1 MNREPAGVAL
11 ILVSG
16 LLTLFALLA
25 AAVTGGTRFAAA
37 GADGARR
44 EREAM
49 LAAESGVNYAV
60 ARLLQDPRVRARWD
74 WRADNACDD
83 WQVRGFEPLDEP
95 AGRLMNPSYS
105 RARWDDRPPL
115 NGILEPSLGEK
126 GENVC
131 SGRLRGAT
139 DHDRFFLRVRSAAG
153 LININSGELGSP
165 WDDERLDGVLNRD
178 DPGYVDNIDAAQEAL
193 KGEPFV
199 PDWRDVWVT
208 PNLTAYEQARRSHP
222 NVHLKNVLDNLGAL
236 VGVSTRRT
244 ALYGGTDPS
253 ERINKDF
260 RFETSDLGWQV
271 ISNRPRGGYRSVDD
285 LRPVLGEADY
295 RLTAP
300 YLAVTGEVV
309 PVRTW
314 REMDESK
321 ITFLNLSAQQDWF
334 YQRHGRIDLN
344 TAPIEVVAAALMY
357 ITASGCGRFMETAP
371 DSDNYRIT
379 TESPFVRL
387 SMRDAAE
394 AADAIRDACPLAT
407 WEDLL
412 RALLAWE
419 TAHPDHRMF
428 DDDPF
433 SRDLDEAHVWRPYK
447 QDLILAAMNANPYIP
462 DPFMRNWN
470 SLGIEREETS
480 SAEGI
485 DFTRARRVRRAQ
497 LMNGAFLVPSPLPF
511 NKNGRIPDPPIYDQ
525 ESVDLPFSVN
535 DVRFPFSFL
544 SAPVPFSLSAIP
556 QSFSIESEG
565 GIASGRGTR
574 IVSADLALD
583 SLLLTSQQ
591 DFTQIGAFPNRPWWQ
606 PGASVY
612 CDGSVPSETVST
624 QVHPR
629 FPHTSIPYAA
639 PLRRDEGQIRLALRQ
654 WTAPEL
660 SGDVVFALPFNE
672 DRLDLNKDPEPGT
685 RYDPAKSDD
694 NTGDP
699 LLGIDGNGNMV
710 KRTIGG
716 SAGSALV
723 GTLLSP
729 CGIRCGP
736 HALEFTWGGSYALP
750 FPLDK
755 ADFTDPDGNVTP
767 RGGEITSGT
776 VTFWYPARGGE
787 DVVPGRLNGRFSFV
801 LGPTGNDRP
810 PPPPPPPPGGDTE
823 PDPDDGGGGS
833 GGGGEPEWE
842 PQGEEEE
849 DYTPKPDE
857 YVAVRTD
864 ADDALW
870 IWDGFAE
877 HRFAPA
883 RPPASSWRHAAL
895 VFDKNDRNGNPLPA
909 GDARILVYVD
919 GEPASP
925 EPDLTVTLQGRSMLP
940 ANDKVRLRVTHFPI
954 DDLLIHK
961 TSLPSEAIRRMAL
974 DTPRYHANGRYV
986 SPRFTFN
993 PEKYPHGA
1001 VLRGAAWDAFI
1012 PQGIGGAIQFTI
1024 YGYGENDQDPID
1036 ERSFSWQGHGS
1047 LPSVWFEPI
1056 RGCRHVRV
1064 QIILDATT
1072 PVLKETPILDEIRL
1086 LFTPR

>member
-1 MNREPAGVAL
+1 MNRKPAGVAL

-16 LLTLFALLA
+16 LLTLLVLLA
-25 AAVTGGTRFAAA
+25 AALAGGTRFASA
-37 GADGARR
+37 GAEGARR
-44 EREAM
+44 GREAI
-49 LAAESGVNYAV
+49 LAAESGVSYAV
-60 ARLLQDPRVRARWD
+60 ARLLQDPRTRGSSD
-74 WRADNACDD
+74 WRADNAGDD
-83 WQVRGFEPLDEP
+83 WQARGFEPFDTP
-95 AGRLMNPSYS
+95 VGRLMNPSYS
-105 RARWDDRPPL
+105 RARWDDRLPL

-126 GENVC
+126 GKNVC
-131 SGRLRGAT
+131 TGRLRGAT
-139 DHDRFFLRVRSAAG
+139 DHGRFFLRVRSTAG
-153 LININSGELGSP
+153 LVNINSGELGAP

-178 DPGYVDNIDAAQEAL
+178 DPDYVANIDAAEEASQGGPL
-193 KGEPFV
+193 T
-199 PDWRDVWVT
+199 PDWRDIWVS
-208 PNLTAYEQARRSHP
+208 PNMTAHEQARRSHP

-236 VGVSTRRT
+236 AGVSTRRT

-260 RFETSDLGWQV
+260 RFETSDLGRQV
-271 ISNRPRGGYRSVDD
+271 ISNRPRGGYRSVGD

-295 RLTAP
+295 RLVAP
-300 YLAVTGEVV
+300 YLATTGEVV

-314 REMDESK
+314 KDMDESK
-321 ITFLNLSAQQDWF
+321 ITFLNLSAEQDWF
-334 YQRHGRIDLN
+334 YQSHGRIDLN
-344 TAPIEVVAAALMY
+344 TAPMRVVAAALMY
-357 ITASGCGRFMETAP
+357 VTASGCGRFMETAP
-371 DSDNYRIT
+371 DSDDYRVT

-387 SMRDAAE
+387 SMGDAVK
-394 AADAIRDACPLAT
+394 AAGAIRAACPLAT

-419 TAHPDHRMF
+419 AAHPDLRMF

-433 SRDLDEAHVWRPYK
+433 SKDFDEAHAWRPYK
-447 QDLILAAMNANPYIP
+447 QDLILAAMNANPYVP

-480 SAEGI
+480 SAEGV
-485 DFTRARRVRRAQ
+485 DFTRVRRIRRAQ
-497 LMNGAFLVPSPLPF
+497 LMSGTFLSPSPLPF
-511 NKNGRIPDPPIYDQ
+511 NKNGRIPDPPVYDQ
-525 ESVDLPFSVN
+525 DSAVLPFGVN
-535 DVRFPFSFL
+535 DERFPFSFL

-565 GIASGRGTR
+565 GNAPGRGTR
-574 IVSADLALD
+574 IVAADLALD

-591 DFTQIGAFPNRPWWQ
+591 DFTQIGAFPDHPWWQ
-606 PGASVY
+606 PGAGVY
-612 CDGSVPSETVST
+612 CDGNVLSETVFT

-629 FPHTSIPYAA
+629 FPHTSVPYAA

-654 WTAPEL
+654 WAAPEL

-672 DRLDLNKDPEPGT
+672 DRLDLDNNPEPGT
-685 RYDPAKSDD
+685 RYDPRQPID

-699 LLGIDGNGNMV
+699 LLAIDANGNTV
-710 KRTIGG
+710 PRTAGG
-716 SAGSALV
+716 TVGSALV

-736 HALEFTWGGSYALP
+736 HELEFRWGGNYAPFP
-750 FPLDK
+750 FPLEK
-755 ADFTDPDGNVTP
+755 ADFTDPDGNVIP

-810 PPPPPPPPGGDTE
+810 PPPPPPPPDGDAE
-823 PDPDDGGGGS
+823 PDPDNGG
-833 GGGGEPEWE
+833 GGGGEDHEWE

-857 YVAVRTD
+857 YVAVRTG
-864 ADDALW
+864 ADDTLW

-909 GDARILVYVD
+909 GDARILVYID

-925 EPDLTVTLQGRSMLP
+925 GPDLTVSLQGRSILP
-940 ANDKVRLRVTHFPI
+940 VNDKVRLRVTHFPV
-954 DDLLIHK
+954 DDLLIHR
-961 TSLPSEAIRRMAL
+961 TSLPPGTIRQAAL
-974 DTPRYHANGRYV
+974 DTPRYHAKGCYF

-993 PEKYPHGA
+993 PKKYPHGA

-1012 PQGIGGAIQFTI
+1012 PQGIGGAVQFTVH
-1024 YGYGENDQDPID
+1024 GYDAKGDLIG
-1036 ERSFSWQGHGS
+1036 ERSFSWHGYGS
-1047 LPSVWFEPI
+1047 LPSEWFEPI
-1056 RGCRHVRV
+1056 RGCRHASVSV
-1064 QIILDATT
+1064 ILDATA
-1072 PVLKETPILDEIRL
+1072 PALKETPVLEEIRL